1 MNKEGKILIVD
12 DDIHLQNALKR
23 ALQKS
28 GYKVKIADSIQNS
41 RARIME
47 NIPDLILL
55 DVVLPDG
62 NGMDYIKELRL
73 SNLYE
78 SVGILLMSGLKTDNQ
93 FIEEGLNSGALYFMR
108 KPFNLNDLVQQIS
121 LIFKVRQ
128 LEEKRL
134 QTEERLNHFFNNAN
148 DIFFIIENSGKILNI
163 SKSYEEITG
172 IPVSETAGKNF
183 SKLVAKISL
192 PIWENNIKRISEGGV
207 LPSFEILF
215 VNTFGNPIPV
225 DIQLTRSKLN
235 SEHESVIIGIA
246 KDLRALKYLE
256 ENADEIERLGNE
268 QSRELESWEKM
279 TIPSTRLTEITYEVS
294 AFTNEQ
300 SEIFVNMVNAYRR
313 LVDLSIEQRIYKIEN
328 ENSLKQR
335 MFANELGFLK
345 AGPKDLIRIHTSFY
359 KTLSGKL
366 NAKKAAIY
374 HEEARIILLAV
385 MGYLVSFYRNRN
397 STTT

>member
-1 MNKEGKILIVD
+1 M
-12 DDIHLQNALKR
+12 
-23 ALQKS
+23 
-28 GYKVKIADSIQNS
+28 
-41 RARIME
+41 
-47 NIPDLILL
+47 
-55 DVVLPDG
+55 
-62 NGMDYIKELRL
+62 
-73 SNLYE
+73 
-78 SVGILLMSGLKTDNQ
+78 
-93 FIEEGLNSGALYFMR
+93 YFVR
-108 KPFNLNDLVQQIS
+108 KPFDLNELIQQIN

-148 DIFFIIENSGKILNI
+148 DIFFIVDVRGTILSI

-172 IPVSETAGKNF
+172 IPVSKTSGQNF
-183 SKLVAKISL
+183 SKLVAEINRNT
-192 PIWENNIKRISEGGV
+192 WENNLKRIAEGGV

-215 VNTFGNPIPV
+215 VNTFDNFIPV
-225 DIQLTRSKLN
+225 DLQLTKSGLGNDKDP
-235 SEHESVIIGIA
+235 VIVGIA
-246 KDLRALKYLE
+246 KDLRSIKLLE
-256 ENADEIERLGNE
+256 AGSEYAENNEGNKN
-268 QSRELESWEKM
+268 RELEVWEKM

-294 AFTNEQ
+294 AFTDES
-300 SEIFVNMVNAYRR
+300 SEIFLNMVNAYRR

-328 ENSLKQR
+328 ENTLKQR

-345 AGPKDLIRIHTSFY
+345 AGPKDLIKIHTTFY

-397 STTT
+397 STTI